1 MRSRAG
7 LVAIL
12 ALVSTLGA
20 GAPPA
25 AWSRSGPSCTFS
37 AVVTLEPG
45 LRSAVESQGEFKT
58 AAGDE
63 GTYRCRTFGLGGD
76 STGEATGWGAYG
88 TRDGDTCDGGG
99 EGEGNIRLNDRR
111 ESRTTHFTFT
121 YTPFSEDGTALGKF
135 RGDGFEGT
143 FTLTALGKPDR
154 PDCLVTPV
162 TRVRLDGE
170 GWLTR

>member
-1 MRSRAG
+1 MGSRAG
-7 LVAIL
+7 LVGIL
-12 ALVSTLGA
+12 VLVSVLGV

-37 AVVTLEPG
+37 AIVTLEPG
-45 LRSAVESQGEFKT
+45 LRSTVESQGTFET

-63 GTYRCRTFGLGGD
+63 GTYQCRTYGLGK
-76 STGEATGWGAYG
+76 STGQATGWGDYG
-88 TRDGDTCDGGG
+88 TRDGDSCDGGG
-99 EGEGNIRLNDRR
+99 EGDGNIRLHDRR
-111 ESRTTHFTFT
+111 SSSTTHFTFT
-121 YTPFSEDGTALGKF
+121 YSPFSDDGTALGEF

-143 FTLTALGKPDR
+143 FTLTALGEPEA